1 MCSVKILLRKKG
13 SSLQVYWSRANYD
26 SSTHYWQEKVNC
38 HSLTLI
44 FTFFSVS
51 WNTYH
56 AWCQSFPTFFLFY
69 QVFLKHNQW
78 WIRYSTSSRTN
89 FDWLH
94 QEMNR
99 IYEWS
104 LWDCHFQ
111 NAQTP
116 WWERLICT
124 FINWQV
130 KKVNVVKGGQ
140 TWKSKIKLNYK
151 PWSDRA
157 DVVNAALKTTVHT
170 VCPFSRLRL
179 AELCSQCVIIPVR
192 LLWAVSWPRV
202 SYCN

>member
-1 MCSVKILLRKKG
+1 MYHCNWYVCTDAHLFFEPSCVLLGCTETEPKLYLAHYPHMCSTAHVQCQDFTQEKS

-99 IYEWS
+99 IYERS

-124 FINWQV
+124 FINWQS
-130 KKVNVVKGGQ
+130 KKNQ
-140 TWKSKIKLNYK
+140 CSERRTN
-151 PWSDRA
+151 
-157 DVVNAALKTTVHT
+157 LKK
-170 VCPFSRLRL
+170 
-179 AELCSQCVIIPVR
+179 
-192 LLWAVSWPRV
+192 
-202 SYCN
+202 